1 MHRQMQTHPTTER
14 ELIMRYHVL
23 YSSTIDGV
31 LYVNVRID
39 GVTGVICGPWLK
51 IKAQYRL

>member
-1 MHRQMQTHPTTER
+1 
-14 ELIMRYHVL
+14 MRYHVL

-31 LYVNVRID
+31 LYVNVRIE
-39 GVTGVICGPWLK
+39 GVSGVICGPWFK